1 MTNIQIVPD
10 LGAPGNGLGMP
21 GMRQMMINNPTPKE

>member
-10 LGAPGNGLGMP
+10 ASAVGGGLGMP
-21 GMRQMMINNPTPKE
+21 GMKHTQIPQ